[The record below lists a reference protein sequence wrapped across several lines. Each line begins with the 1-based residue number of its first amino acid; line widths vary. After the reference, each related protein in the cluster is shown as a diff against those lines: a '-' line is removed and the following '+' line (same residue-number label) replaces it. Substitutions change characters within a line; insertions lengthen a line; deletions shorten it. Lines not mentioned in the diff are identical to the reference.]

1 MSDRYLEISQTP
13 WGQALVSML
22 GLPKPPRLRRG
33 EGPWA
38 ERPLDGQGVAF
49 GASEGTQLAKALL
62 LSLHQAG
69 AQIRVR
75 AELPGFVA
83 VKAAAA
89 ELDIALSGTPV
100 AGETAGPSHSI
111 VYDATALARPE
122 QLRQL
127 YDFFQ
132 PLAALV
138 PANGR
143 VVIVGRTP
151 DSAANAQAAAASG
164 ALLGFAKSFAKEIG
178 RKGATANVVE
188 VAPGSEGAL
197 AGALRFLLSPHSAFI
212 SGQLLSLTAPA
223 GGAAPNWVGSLNGKV
238 ALVTGA
244 ARGIGAAIAEVLAR
258 EGAQVVGMDRP
269 QEEGAL
275 GDTLSRLNGVGL
287 PLDVTAPEA
296 PARIVRECTER
307 FGGLDIVVHN
317 AGITRD
323 KTLRNMRP
331 EHWDQVL
338 GVNLAAIVRVNEQL
352 LERGLKPGARM
363 VCISSIGG
371 IAGNPGQTN
380 YGATKAGVI
389 AYVRALAPEMAQR
402 GGAVNAVAPGFIE
415 TQMTATMPVGPRVVG
430 RLMSSLLQGGLPVDI
445 AEAVAFLS
453 SPYAAGI
460 NGRTL
465 RVCGQHLVGA

>member
-1 MSDRYLEISQTP
+1 MSDRYLEASQTP
-13 WGQALVSML
+13 WGNALVSLL
-22 GLPKPPRLRRG
+22 GLPKPPRLHRG

-49 GASEGTQLAKALL
+49 GAAEGSQLARSLMQA
-62 LSLHQAG
+62 LHQCG

-75 AELPGFVA
+75 TELPGFAA
-83 VKAAAA
+83 VKAAGAG
-89 ELDIALSGTPV
+89 LGIALAGTPV
-100 AGETAGPSHSI
+100 SGEGGGPSQAL
-111 VYDATALARPE
+111 VYDASGLSRPE

-151 DSAANAQAAAASG
+151 DSAANAPAAAASG
-164 ALLGFAKSFAKEIG
+164 ALLGFAKSFGKEIG
-178 RKGATANVVE
+178 RKGATANVIE
-188 VAPGSEGAL
+188 VAPGSESGL

-212 SGQLLSLTAPA
+212 SGQLLSVTAP
-223 GGAAPNWVGSLNGKV
+223 GRGDVPWVGSLVGKV

-275 GDTLSRLNGVGL
+275 GDTLAKINGVGL
-287 PLDVTAPEA
+287 PLDVTAPDA
-296 PARIVRECTER
+296 PARIAKECGDR
-307 FGGLDIVVHN
+307 YGGLDIVVHN

-323 KTLRNMRP
+323 KTLRNMKP

-338 GVNLAAIVRVNEQL
+338 GVNLAAIVRVNDRL
-352 LERGLKPGARM
+352 LEGGLKSGARM

-389 AYVRALAPEMAQR
+389 AYVRALAPEMAKR

-415 TQMTATMPVGPRVVG
+415 TQMTAMMPVGPRVMG

-445 AEAVAFLS
+445 AETVAFLS